1 MTNAEENL
9 KFFDDFKDI
18 YTLSELKDRL
28 VVLLDLDE
36 YDLLSTRIRN
46 NLLQRKSKQAVR
58 KFITAY
64 NNLVFKY

>member
-9 KFFDDFKDI
+9 KFFDDFKDV

-28 VVLLDLDE
+28 VVILDLDE

>member
-9 KFFDDFKDI
+9 KFFDDYKDV
-18 YTLSELKDRL
+18 YTLSEMKDRL

-46 NLLQRKSKQAVR
+46 NLLQRKSKQSVR
-58 KFITAY
+58 KFITAF